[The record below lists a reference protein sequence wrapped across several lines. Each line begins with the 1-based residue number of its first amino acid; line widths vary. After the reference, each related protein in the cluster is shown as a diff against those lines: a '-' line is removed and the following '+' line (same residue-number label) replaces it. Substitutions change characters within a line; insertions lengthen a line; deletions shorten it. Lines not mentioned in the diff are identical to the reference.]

1 VAETRGAG
9 REKWICVFLLLVPE
23 LSLENSESF
32 LGADLSYGS
41 SFFSLGVF
49 LDILEGGEVM
59 IILFPFLEGGEF
71 VFEFGFF
78 IAAAEGH
85 D

>member
-1 VAETRGAG
+1 MAETRGPG

-32 LGADLSYGS
+32 LGTDLSYGS

-59 IILFPFLEGGEF
+59 IILFPLLEGGEAIL
-71 VFEFGFF
+71 VIGRISE
-78 IAAAEGH
+78 I
-85 D
+85 